1 MGRDDPQALLRALD
15 DDDDGDARRV
25 VARSLAAGA
34 EDVARRPEGERQAFV
49 ATLRGRIAG
58 ERDAIVRT
66 HLVVTLV
73 RLGGDALLR
82 EIARALRSADPHV
95 VAGAARVLGEVGDRR
110 VVPNLVEAFR
120 TEDVVVGAAIAGA
133 LGALGDPVVVPWLV
147 AAAAQGFCVEACCR
161 ALGHLGDRRALPVLQ
176 ERATD
181 DDERVRLAAREA
193 LFRFAEGGAAA
204 PADDEDDA
212 PPGPGRRR

>member
-15 DDDDGDARRV
+15 DDDGDARRA

-34 EDVARRPEGERQAFV
+34 KDVACRPEGEQQAFV

-58 ERDAIVRT
+58 ERDAVVRT

-82 EIARALRSADPHV
+82 EIARALRSADAHV

-110 VVPNLVEAFR
+110 VVPNLVDAFR

-161 ALGHLGDRRALPVLQ
+161 ALGHLGDRRALPILQ
-176 ERATD
+176 ARAGD

-193 LFRFAEGGAAA
+193 LFRFAERGL
-204 PADDEDDA
+204 PQTDDDDA
-212 PPGPGRRR
+212 PRGPGHRR